1 MKLLLGCK
9 KIKPYLYYNW
19 TTDTYETTNSLKDL
33 RGDYGGSRV
42 CSGADR
48 LCAYQDNGKIL
59 TNDHIMAECDFEVE
73 EIKGYGLDDYYAT
86 NGDWLIIEKGLGDE
100 DINKYLKGKDGYAIH
115 IKNLHIFDVPRN
127 LEDYVTWDW
136 VEYSNGQVYAIPK
149 KPLTK
154 LTRMTKVMSLKYD
167 SGDYAISLS
176 PEEMCRVLNGKQTI
190 IVRRTI
196 LKEMLEPTGAER
208 Q

>member
-1 MKLLLGCK
+1 MSKLLLGCK
-9 KIKPYLYYNW
+9 KTKPYLYYNW

-48 LCAYQDNGKIL
+48 LCAYQDNGQIL
-59 TNDHIMAECDFEVE
+59 TNGHIMAECDFEVE
-73 EIKGYGLDDYYAT
+73 EIFEMLSMFMGSNFEYQGHNTSYKDLYKNSCLTFEQLD
-86 NGDWLIIEKGLGDE
+86 N
-100 DINKYLKGKDGYAIH
+100 YLNEYKKGYAIH
-115 IKNLHIFDVPRN
+115 IKNLQIFDVPRN

-136 VEYSNGQVYAIPK
+136 VEYPDGPVYAIPK

-167 SGDYAISLS
+167 SGDYAILLS

-190 IVRRTI
+190 LVRKRV
-196 LKEMLEPTGAER
+196 
-208 Q
+208 